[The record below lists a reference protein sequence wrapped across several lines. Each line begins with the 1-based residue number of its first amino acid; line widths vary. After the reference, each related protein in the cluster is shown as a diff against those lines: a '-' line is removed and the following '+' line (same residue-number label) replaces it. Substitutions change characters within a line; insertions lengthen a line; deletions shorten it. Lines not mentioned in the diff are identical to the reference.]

1 MSQRPSRRSISVTDP
16 RTLRGL
22 AHPLRVRI
30 LGALRLHG
38 PSTATLL
45 GQRLAESSGA
55 TSYHLRELHRFGF
68 VEDAPDRG
76 TGRERWWQAAH
87 RSTSWSSTD
96 FGGADAAV
104 ADELTHR
111 MVQTRGRVLAAWLQQ
126 RADLPREWSDAATFN
141 DLPLHLTAAS
151 AQRLADELTAVLLR
165 WRDEEGEEPGTTGTM
180 VVNAF
185 ADVLVLREYPL

>member
-1 MSQRPSRRSISVTDP
+1 MSDRPPLPSVRVSDP

-22 AHPLRVRI
+22 AHPLRVRM

-45 GQRLAESSGA
+45 GQRLSESSGA

-68 VEDAPDRG
+68 VEDSPDRG

-87 RSTSWSSTD
+87 RSTAWSSSD
-96 FGGADAAV
+96 FTGAGAIV
-104 ADELTHR
+104 ADELQHW
-111 MVQTRGRVLAAWLQQ
+111 VVANRGRVLNAFLEQ
-126 RADLPREWSDAATFN
+126 RGELPPEWTAISTFN
-141 DLPLHLTAAS
+141 DLPLHLTPAS
-151 AQRLADELTAVLLR
+151 AQRLADELTALLLR
-165 WRDEEGEEPGTTGTM
+165 WSDEEGEEPCTTGTM